1 MEHKVRLKF
10 ISDQEI
16 IQLESGKVTAYK
28 MEIEKFEFT
37 EYGLEAC
44 VKREVSKEART
55 LLKQIIVDKYQ
66 ATNISIKKR
75 RGIRFGQPYA
85 LLEKDGNKVLVNTSI
100 SHCENVIAVCSSENK
115 LVGIDLQSK
124 IKAEIGTLQ
133 VFLLPQERKILY
145 KLAADTCAS
154 LEETATLIW
163 TIKEA
168 LLKAVGIGF
177 RYGFNSLML
186 RRIDWEK
193 EEIDLL
199 LSEKISG
206 LFDQDEIINL
216 YSSYLSCL
224 SSGNR
229 HILTIAVMDS
239 LKG

>member
-28 MEIEKFEFT
+28 MEIEKFEIT

-100 SHCENVIAVCSSENK
+100 SHCENVIAVCASENK
-115 LVGIDLQSK
+115 
-124 IKAEIGTLQ
+124 
-133 VFLLPQERKILY
+133 
-145 KLAADTCAS
+145 
-154 LEETATLIW
+154 
-163 TIKEA
+163 
-168 LLKAVGIGF
+168 
-177 RYGFNSLML
+177 
-186 RRIDWEK
+186 
-193 EEIDLL
+193 
-199 LSEKISG
+199 
-206 LFDQDEIINL
+206 
-216 YSSYLSCL
+216 
-224 SSGNR
+224 
-229 HILTIAVMDS
+229 
-239 LKG
+239 